1 MDLPANVTVSKHPLT
16 AQGVSALRRAG
27 ISSRQARELTDSIGR
42 LLMYEATQ
50 DMELAPTQE
59 EQSPLGPYMGTA
71 LAQRQ
76 ALVPILRSGLGLLA
90 AASDYLPDAQVHHL
104 GLFREEATLQ
114 PVEYYNKLPRV
125 CAVHRCFVLDPMI
138 ATGGTADAAIQI
150 IKAWRAPRISFV
162 AVCASR
168 AGLHRVATSHP
179 DVQFFVAAVDD
190 DLDARGLVVPGIGDC
205 GDRLNNTA

>member
-1 MDLPANVTVSKHPLT
+1 MDLPANVTISKHPLT
-16 AQGVSALRRAG
+16 AQRVSELRRAG
-27 ISSRQARELTDSIGR
+27 ISARQVRELTDGVGR

-50 DMELAPTQE
+50 DMALAATQE
-59 EQSPLGPYMGTA
+59 ERSPLGPYVGSA

-114 PVEYYNKLPRV
+114 PVEYYNKLPRT
-125 CAVHRCFVLDPMI
+125 CTAHHCFILDPMI
-138 ATGGTADAAIQI
+138 ATGGTAEAAIEI
-150 IKAWRAPRISFV
+150 LKTWRAPQISFV

-168 AGLHRVATSHP
+168 AGLAKVAASHP
-179 DVQFFVAAVDD
+179 DVRFFVAAVDD
-190 DLDARGLVVPGIGDC
+190 ELDSRGLVVPGIGDC
-205 GDRLNNTA
+205 GDRLNNTM